1 VSRPP
6 SPAWRVAR
14 VVLPLAL
21 VLFLPLLIPT
31 GDERYLF
38 EQSARVM
45 IDSTLAWA
53 ARQPEFKDVESLPV
67 LMIEKARVMRPADQP
82 APFRLAIE
90 DRFTHFQEEH
100 AKGVDWLSTP
110 AHPPLLSIVFYPGPG
125 RVRSIATWWPPPGA
139 GEARRLERI
148 QPHYQRWALL
158 PPLVAIVLA
167 LTTGRALLSLGIGAF
182 LGAMLV
188 GIQESAMVPQPA
200 SATSFLNPIA
210 GAYRFVVDY
219 LWRRSIGDH
228 FRLEIVGFVSAL
240 MAAVGVIIRGGG
252 MAGMVDVVV
261 RRARTVVHTRLAAV
275 VMGILVFF
283 DDYISCIV
291 VGNTMRPL
299 TDRRRISSEK
309 LSFIVD
315 STAAPV
321 AGIALLSTWIAF
333 MISNYAPQL
342 KAVGVTVDPYEIFL
356 RAMPYRFYCL
366 FLLFFLFAS
375 TLLRRDFGAML
386 AAERRAGTTGKVI
399 RDGGTPLVGSKAIG
413 MEEKPGVERRSLYG
427 FLPLVV
433 LIVVTIGQMIRIGL
447 SHVEGPVDLTLLS
460 DLRRTLAATE
470 SAKALFHGSLA
481 AWIAASLLML
491 GGRIL
496 SLREVLGASLRAA
509 SGVTIAL
516 AILFLAWAISG
527 VTSDLGTAHVLVALF
542 QNAMP
547 PALLPTL
554 LFLIACAISFA
565 TGTSWG
571 TMAILLPNTVVLAY
585 TLGAHFSGG
594 QLGLAIL
601 AIAAVFEG
609 AIFGDHAS
617 PVSDTTILA
626 SLSTGA
632 DLMDH
637 VHTQMPY
644 ALLIMLVSLGAYVPV
659 SMFGVHPAVVL
670 LLGALVIVGFLLW
683 RGRDPDVG
691 RIAAP
696 EP

>member
-1 VSRPP
+1 
-6 SPAWRVAR
+6 
-14 VVLPLAL
+14 
-21 VLFLPLLIPT
+21 
-31 GDERYLF
+31 
-38 EQSARVM
+38 
-45 IDSTLAWA
+45 
-53 ARQPEFKDVESLPV
+53 
-67 LMIEKARVMRPADQP
+67 
-82 APFRLAIE
+82 
-90 DRFTHFQEEH
+90 
-100 AKGVDWLSTP
+100 
-110 AHPPLLSIVFYPGPG
+110 
-125 RVRSIATWWPPPGA
+125 
-139 GEARRLERI
+139 
-148 QPHYQRWALL
+148 
-158 PPLVAIVLA
+158 
-167 LTTGRALLSLGIGAF
+167 
-182 LGAMLV
+182 
-188 GIQESAMVPQPA
+188 
-200 SATSFLNPIA
+200 
-210 GAYRFVVDY
+210 
-219 LWRRSIGDH
+219 
-228 FRLEIVGFVSAL
+228 
-240 MAAVGVIIRGGG
+240 
-252 MAGMVDVVV
+252 
-261 RRARTVVHTRLAAV
+261 
-275 VMGILVFF
+275 
-283 DDYISCIV
+283 
-291 VGNTMRPL
+291 
-299 TDRRRISSEK
+299 
-309 LSFIVD
+309 
-315 STAAPV
+315 
-321 AGIALLSTWIAF
+321 
-333 MISNYAPQL
+333 
-342 KAVGVTVDPYEIFL
+342 
-356 RAMPYRFYCL
+356 
-366 FLLFFLFAS
+366 
-375 TLLRRDFGAML
+375 
-386 AAERRAGTTGKVI
+386 
-399 RDGGTPLVGSKAIG
+399 

-447 SHVEGPVDLTLLS
+447 SQVEGPVDLTLIS